1 LDGQLTRVIANG
13 IVAAPYGMFRAH
25 VVITGERIAA
35 FSDDDGVLAGADEI
49 IDANGLVI
57 LPGSVDLHGHFEDP
71 GHTEREDFHTGTMA
85 AAAGGVTGV
94 FEHPLTYPPTTTVEL
109 YRDKRE
115 MACAKVV
122 VDFGLWG
129 ALTPISLDQMEGQ
142 WHEGAPGFKAFM
154 TDSEP
159 AYPRADDGAL
169 LEGMRTAARLGA
181 LVLVHAENNSL
192 LNANET
198 RLEREGRRDPMAH
211 HESRPPIVE
220 EEAVHRALFLAGH
233 TGARCQIVHS
243 SCPGSVD
250 LVKQARSQGQ
260 QATIEVCSHHLLLDL
275 DDLRR
280 LGPFGRCA
288 PALRD
293 RALVEKMW
301 DHVLDGSIDCLVSD
315 HCAYTIEEKSRGYDD
330 IFAAPNGCQVM
341 QEMVPVVLDEAF
353 HRRGMALDAFA
364 RLISERPARIAG
376 VYPRKGSLLVGSDA
390 DLVLWD
396 LNDPWVI
403 NSGSQQFSKNPWS
416 PFEGRK
422 IQARVVRTLLRG
434 QTVYADGEIRVGAGF
449 GRFLS
454 GRDDYSLAGLT
465 PSEPG
470 TGS

>member
-1 LDGQLTRVIANG
+1 MHGPPIRVIAHG
-13 IVAAPYGMFRAH
+13 TVAAPYATFRAH
-25 VVITGERIAA
+25 VVIAGERIAA
-35 FSDDDGVLAGADEI
+35 LSDDDAVLTGADEV
-49 IDANGLVI
+49 IDATGLTVMA
-57 LPGSVDLHGHFEDP
+57 GSIDLHGHFEDP

-109 YRDKRE
+109 YRDKRD
-115 MACAKVV
+115 MAGTKAVI
-122 VDFGLWG
+122 DFGLWG

-142 WHEGAPGFKAFM
+142 WREGAAGFKAFM
-154 TDSEP
+154 ADSEP

-181 LVLVHAENNSL
+181 LVLVHAENDAL
-192 LNANET
+192 LKANEA
-198 RLEREGRRDPMAH
+198 RLGRAGRTDAMAH

-233 TGARCQIVHS
+233 AGARLQVVHS
-243 SCPGSVD
+243 SCPGSVE
-250 LVKQARSQGQ
+250 LVKLARSQGQ

-275 DDLRR
+275 EDLKR

-293 RALVEKMW
+293 RALVERMW
-301 DHVLDGSIDCLVSD
+301 DYVVDGTIDCLVSD
-315 HCAYTIEEKSRGYDD
+315 HCAYTIEEKARGFDD

-353 HRRGMALDAFA
+353 HRRGMGLSAFA
-364 RLISERPARIAG
+364 RLTSERPARIAG

-390 DLVLWD
+390 DLVLWELD
-396 LNDPWVI
+396 EPWVI
-403 NSGSQQFSKNPWS
+403 DPGNQQFSKNPWS
-416 PFEGRK
+416 PFAGRK
-422 IQARVVRTLLRG
+422 IQARVVRTLVRG
-434 QTVYADGEIRVGAGF
+434 ETVFTGGEIQAEAGY

-454 GRDDYSLAGLT
+454 GRSDYSLAG
-465 PSEPG
+465 P
-470 TGS
+470 

>member
-1 LDGQLTRVIANG
+1 
-13 IVAAPYGMFRAH
+13 VAAPYGTFRAH
-25 VVITGERIAA
+25 VVVAGERIAA
-35 FSDDDGVLAGADEI
+35 FSDDDGVLAGADDV
-49 IDANGLVI
+49 IDATGLVVM
-57 LPGSVDLHGHFEDP
+57 PGSIDLHGHFEDP

-85 AAAGGVTGV
+85 AAAGGVTSV
-94 FEHPLTYPPTTTVEL
+94 FEHPLTYPPTTTVQL

-115 MACAKVV
+115 MAGTKVV
-122 VDFGLWG
+122 IDFGLWG

-142 WHEGAPGFKAFM
+142 WGEGAPGFKAFM
-154 TDSEP
+154 ADSEP
-159 AYPRADDGAL
+159 AYPRADDGTL
-169 LEGMRTAARLGA
+169 LEGMQIAARLGA
-181 LVLVHAENNSL
+181 LVLVHAENDSL
-192 LNANET
+192 LKANEA
-198 RLEREGRRDPMAH
+198 RLAREGRTDAMAH

-233 TGARCQIVHS
+233 AGARCQIVHS
-243 SCPGSVD
+243 SCPGSVE
-250 LVKQARSQGQ
+250 LVKLARKQGQ

-275 DDLRR
+275 GDLRR

-315 HCAYTIEEKSRGYDD
+315 HCAYTIEEKSRGYGN

-353 HRRGMALDAFA
+353 HRRGLSLSAFA
-364 RLISERPARIAG
+364 RLIAERPAQIAG

-390 DLVLWD
+390 DLVLWNLD
-396 LNDPWVI
+396 DPWVI
-403 NSGSQQFSKNPWS
+403 DSGSQQFSKNPWS

-422 IQARVVRTLLRG
+422 IQAQVVRTLVRG
-434 QTVYADGEIRVGAGF
+434 QTVYADREIRVGAGF

-454 GRDDYSLAGLT
+454 GRDDFSLT
-465 PSEPG
+465 
-470 TGS
+470 